1 MSSSC
6 FTSIAQILRAHHPK
20 TPPKCLRSAEALKI
34 LNGGVPAEQN
44 VQRNNAKTTTQEIRC
59 SPVSSPSALLPVD
72 LKSFIELALPNLMSY
87 NHQFPQFSQFY
98 PLANQIGKTVL
109 AGLLT
114 IINFRLNPLKFTVH
128 NVMLGVT
135 DNGITLYG
143 GEYQEQSLEVVEYNT
158 KKQLETLE
166 QNLKIIEVHRLHRC
180 IKFKHG
186 FDRIRSLKTKRS

>member
-20 TPPKCLRSAEALKI
+20 TPPKCLRCKNHGVTTILKAAEALKI

-109 AGLLT
+109 AGLL
-114 IINFRLNPLKFTVH
+114 
-128 NVMLGVT
+128 
-135 DNGITLYG
+135 
-143 GEYQEQSLEVVEYNT
+143 
-158 KKQLETLE
+158 
-166 QNLKIIEVHRLHRC
+166 
-180 IKFKHG
+180 
-186 FDRIRSLKTKRS
+186 